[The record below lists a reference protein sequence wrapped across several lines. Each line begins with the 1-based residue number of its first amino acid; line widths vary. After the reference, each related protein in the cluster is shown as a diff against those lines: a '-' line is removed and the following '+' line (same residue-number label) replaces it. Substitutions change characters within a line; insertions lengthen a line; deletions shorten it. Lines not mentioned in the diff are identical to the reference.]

1 MEETV
6 RLMIRETRKRAGITQ
21 VGLAKMLGVDTKT
34 VGNWERG
41 ETIPNALQVWACAV
55 ALGTDPNEVLG
66 WYEEHPRASS
76 APPDDAH
83 CQILDAYDSLS
94 EEGREVAVNVV
105 AGMTRTYPQERDEP
119 PLVAQD
125 ASA

>member
-1 MEETV
+1 MEIAIKK
-6 RLMIRETRKRAGITQ
+6 LRKQKRMSQTDLAES
-21 VGLAKMLGVDTKT
+21 VGVNLRT
-34 VGNWERG
+34 VGAWERG

-66 WYEEHPRASS
+66 WYEEHPRAAS
-76 APPDDAH
+76 APPDGAH
-83 CQILDAYDSLS
+83 RQIIDAYDSLS

-105 AGMTRTYPQERDEP
+105 SGMTRTYPQERDEP

>member
-1 MEETV
+1 MEIAIKK
-6 RLMIRETRKRAGITQ
+6 LRKQKRMSQTDLAES
-21 VGLAKMLGVDTKT
+21 VGVNLRT
-34 VGNWERG
+34 VGAWERG

-76 APPDDAH
+76 APPDGAH
-83 CQILDAYDSLS
+83 RQILDAYDSLS

-105 AGMTRTYPQERDEP
+105 SGMARTYPQERDEP

>member
-1 MEETV
+1 MEIAIKK
-6 RLMIRETRKRAGITQ
+6 LRKQKRMSQTDLAES
-21 VGLAKMLGVDTKT
+21 VGVNLRT
-34 VGNWERG
+34 VGAWERG

-83 CQILDAYDSLS
+83 RQILDAYDSLS

-105 AGMTRTYPQERDEP
+105 SGMTRTYPQERDEP

>member
-1 MEETV
+1 MHI
-6 RLMIRETRKRAGITQ
+6 RLMELRKAAGYRNRDEFA
-21 VGLAKMLGVDTKT
+21 AKLGVNKYTYRS
-34 VGNWERG
+34 WESG
-41 ETIPNALQVWACAV
+41 AAMMNAEQVWACAV

-66 WYEEHPRASS
+66 WYEEHPRAAS
-76 APPDDAH
+76 APPDGAH
-83 CQILDAYDSLS
+83 RQIIDAYDSLS

-105 AGMTRTYPQERDEP
+105 SGMTRTYPQERDEP

>member
-6 RLMIRETRKRAGITQ
+6 RLMLKEIRKKAGVTQ
-21 VGLAKMLGVDTKT
+21 TSLAKELGVDTKT

-41 ETIPNALQVWACAV
+41 ETIPNALQIWACAV
-55 ALGTDPNEVLG
+55 ALGTDPNSVLG
-66 WYEEHPRASS
+66 WYEEHPRDALP
-76 APPDDAH
+76 ADDAH
-83 CQILDAYDSLS
+83 RQIVAAFDDLS

-105 AGMTRTYPQERDEP
+105 SGMARTYPQAGGP
-119 PLVAQD
+119 PRLVAQD

>member
-1 MEETV
+1 MHI
-6 RLMIRETRKRAGITQ
+6 RLMELRKAAGYRNRDEFA
-21 VGLAKMLGVDTKT
+21 AKLGVNKYTYRS
-34 VGNWERG
+34 WESG
-41 ETIPNALQVWACAV
+41 AAMMNAEQVWARAV

-83 CQILDAYDSLS
+83 RQILDAYDSLS

-105 AGMTRTYPQERDEP
+105 SGMTRTYPQERDEP

>member
-1 MEETV
+1 M
-6 RLMIRETRKRAGITQ
+6 RLMLKEIRKKAGVTQ
-21 VGLAKMLGVDTKT
+21 TSLAKELGVDTKT

-55 ALGTDPNEVLG
+55 ALGTDPNSVLG
-66 WYEEHPRASS
+66 WYEEHPR
-76 APPDDAH
+76 DALPADEAH
-83 CQILDAYDSLS
+83 RQIVSAYDSLS

-105 AGMTRTYPQERDEP
+105 SGMSATYPQERDQP
-119 PLVAQD
+119 QVVPQD

>member
-1 MEETV
+1 MHI
-6 RLMIRETRKRAGITQ
+6 RLMELRKAAGYKNRDEFA
-21 VGLAKMLGVDTKT
+21 AKLGVNKYTYRS
-34 VGNWERG
+34 WESG
-41 ETIPNALQVWACAV
+41 AAMMNAEQVWACAV

-66 WYEEHPRASS
+66 WYEEHPRAA

-83 CQILDAYDSLS
+83 RQIVAAFDDLS

-105 AGMTRTYPQERDEP
+105 AGMARTYPQADGAPR
-119 PLVAQD
+119 LVAQE

>member
-6 RLMIRETRKRAGITQ
+6 RLMLKEIRKKAGVTQ
-21 VGLAKMLGVDTKT
+21 TSLAKELGVDTKT

-41 ETIPNALQVWACAV
+41 ETIPNALQIWACAV

-66 WYEEHPRASS
+66 WYEEHPRAA
-76 APPDDAH
+76 APPDGAH
-83 CQILDAYDSLS
+83 EQIVSAYDSLS

-105 AGMTRTYPQERDEP
+105 SGLSARYPQGRDQP
-119 PLVAQD
+119 QVVAQD